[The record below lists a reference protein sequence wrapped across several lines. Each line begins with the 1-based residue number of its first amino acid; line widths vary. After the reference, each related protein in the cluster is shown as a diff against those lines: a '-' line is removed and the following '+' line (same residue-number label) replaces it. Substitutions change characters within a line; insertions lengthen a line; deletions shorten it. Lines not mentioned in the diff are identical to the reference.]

1 MDKYKIV
8 VKTFSGLESVLF
20 EEVVALF
27 GGKVEKLNRGVLFY
41 GDLEAVYKANLML
54 RTAVKVLVQIVEFKA
69 TDKSM
74 LYAEAKKI
82 DWGRYFTV
90 YQSFAIEGIGQSK
103 YFNSRQFVSLVVK
116 DAIADQF
123 REKYAHRPNVAKQNP
138 EIPVVVH
145 LQDEKV
151 EIYLNAS
158 GDSLFKRGYRKSSVE
173 APLNEVLAAGIL
185 KLSGWNGKQLLMD
198 PMCGSGTIP
207 IEAAYLSAGVP
218 PNFQR
223 NTFAFMNWRNF
234 DSDLWVNVRDSVKPV
249 TDLPR
254 KPFIFGYDIKANA
267 IDSAMDNLS
276 FAGVQRIVT
285 FEKKDFFEL
294 KPSAENGVL
303 IFNPPYNKRIKLN
316 DSKHFYKSIG
326 NHLKKHFTGFDV
338 WIYSADES
346 GIKYLGLHPDQKITL
361 NNAKIKAKLYHYPVY
376 EGKRFSNFSKV

>member
-20 EEVVALF
+20 EEVVSLF

-41 GDLEAVYKANLML
+41 GDIEAVYKANLML

-69 TDKSM
+69 MDKEM

-82 DWGRYFTV
+82 DWGKYFTV

-103 YFNSRQFVSLVVK
+103 YFNSRQFASLVVK

-123 REKYAHRPNVAKQNP
+123 REKYSHRPNVAKQNP
-138 EIPVVVH
+138 EIPIVVH

-151 EIYLNAS
+151 SIYLNAS

-185 KLSGWNGKQLLMD
+185 KLSGWNGKQLLID

-207 IEAAYLSAGVP
+207 IEAAYLATGIP

-223 NTFAFMNWRNF
+223 NSFAFMNWRSF
-234 DSDLWVNVRDSVKPV
+234 DSNLWVIVRDSVKQI

-254 KPFIFGYDIKANA
+254 KSFIKGYDIKDYAIANA
-267 IDSAMDNLS
+267 KDNLL
-276 FAGVQRIVT
+276 FTGVQRIVS

-294 KPSAENGVL
+294 KPSAENGTL
-303 IFNPPYNKRIKLN
+303 IFNPPYNKRIKLD
-316 DSKHFYKSIG
+316 DSKQFYKSIG
-326 NHLKKHFTGFDV
+326 DHLKTHFTGFDV

-346 GIKYLGLHPDQKITL
+346 GIKFLGLHPDQKIAL
-361 NNAKIKAKLYHYPVY
+361 DNAKIKAKLYHYPVY
-376 EGKRFSNFSKV
+376 EGKLY